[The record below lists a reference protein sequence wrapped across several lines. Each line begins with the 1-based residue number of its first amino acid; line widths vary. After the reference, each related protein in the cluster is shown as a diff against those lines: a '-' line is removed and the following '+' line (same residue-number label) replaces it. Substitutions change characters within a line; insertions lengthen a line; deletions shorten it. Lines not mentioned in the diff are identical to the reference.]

1 MQDITDFYFQVAN
14 QLWQL
19 VISQWILSVGV
30 IIIILGWIISLIN
43 GSRQQ

>member
-1 MQDITDFYFQVAN
+1 MNDITDFYFTIAN

-19 VISQWILSVGV
+19 VISQWILSVG
-30 IIIILGWIISLIN
+30 ILIIILGWVISLIN

>member
-1 MQDITDFYFQVAN
+1 MTDITDFYFNIAN

-30 IIIILGWIISLIN
+30 LILILGWVISLIN

>member
-1 MQDITDFYFQVAN
+1 MQDITDFYFQIAN

-19 VISQWILSVGV
+19 VVSQWILSVGV
-30 IIIILGWIISLIN
+30 LILILGWVISLIN

>member
-1 MQDITDFYFQVAN
+1 MTTITDFYFQIAN

-30 IIIILGWIISLIN
+30 LILILGWVISLIN

>member
-1 MQDITDFYFQVAN
+1 MQDITDFYFQVAS

>member
-1 MQDITDFYFQVAN
+1 MQEISDFYFAIAS

-30 IIIILGWIISLIN
+30 VIIILGWVISLIN
-43 GSRQQ
+43 GSTQK